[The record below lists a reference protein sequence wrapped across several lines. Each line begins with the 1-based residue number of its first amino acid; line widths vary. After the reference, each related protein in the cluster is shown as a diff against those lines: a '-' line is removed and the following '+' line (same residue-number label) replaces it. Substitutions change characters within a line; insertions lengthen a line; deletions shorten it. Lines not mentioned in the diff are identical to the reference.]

1 MGVSITYKGFEKGL
15 VCRGY
20 QFKAYEVNVCEKA
33 KTVREGFHSA
43 ENPLDVLTYYP
54 NPETSEYWLCA
65 AGGDIDEDGI
75 DSKVSSTELTL
86 MHETGIRGILLW
98 GSIEHR
104 CREDFAEAN
113 KRKFGRSATAS
124 CGYAISI
131 CEDARA
137 MGKDGDLLL
146 IVDDTDAVLLRVGD
160 DGIKPNVWYNARRE
174 AVKV

>member
-1 MGVSITYKGFEKGL
+1 MITYKGFKKGL

-20 QFKAYEVNVCEKA
+20 QFKAHEVNVCEKA

-54 NPETSEYWLCA
+54 NPETSEYWRCMV
-65 AGGDIDEDGI
+65 GGDIDEDGE

-86 MHETGIRGILLW
+86 IDETGIKGILLW
-98 GSIEHR
+98 GYIAHR
-104 CREDFAEAN
+104 DRDDFEESN
-113 KRKFGRSATAS
+113 KRRFGRAATAR

-146 IVDDTDAVLLRVGD
+146 IIDDTDAVLLTVGE
-160 DGIKPNVWYNARRE
+160 DGIKPNVWYNARGE

>member
-1 MGVSITYKGFEKGL
+1 MITYKGFEKGMI
-15 VCRGY
+15 CRGY

-33 KTVREGFHSA
+33 KTAREGFHSA

-65 AGGDIDEDGI
+65 ADGDIDEDGN

-104 CREDFAEAN
+104 CREDFAESN
-113 KRKFGRSATAS
+113 KRRFGRPATAR

-137 MGKDGDLLL
+137 KGSDGDLLL
-146 IVDDTDAVLLRVGD
+146 IVDDYDAVLLLVGE
-160 DGIKPNVWYNARRE
+160 DGIKPNVWYNARGE
-174 AVKV
+174 EVQA

>member
-1 MGVSITYKGFEKGL
+1 MITYKGFEKGL

-20 QFKAYEVNVCEKA
+20 QFKAHEVNVCEKA

-54 NPETSEYWLCA
+54 NPDTSEYWMCTV
-65 AGGDIDEDGI
+65 GGDIDEDGA
-75 DSKVSSTELTL
+75 DSKVSSTELIPL
-86 MHETGIRGILLW
+86 NETRIGGILLW
-98 GSIEHR
+98 GYVAHR
-104 CREDFAEAN
+104 DREDFAESN
-113 KRKFGRSATAS
+113 KRRFGRPATAR

-137 MGKDGDLLL
+137 IGKDGDLLL
-146 IVDDTDAVLLRVGD
+146 IVDDNDAVLLTVGE
-160 DGIKPNVWYNARRE
+160 DGIKPNVWYNARGE